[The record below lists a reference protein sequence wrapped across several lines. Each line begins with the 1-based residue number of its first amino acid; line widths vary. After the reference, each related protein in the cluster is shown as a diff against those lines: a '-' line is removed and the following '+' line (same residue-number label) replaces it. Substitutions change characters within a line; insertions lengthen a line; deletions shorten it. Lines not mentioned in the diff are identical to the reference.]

1 MSVMPAMRNIVSA
14 RVSIQVLRMMRLNRW
29 TNRRVV
35 ALLSDQWTASTKTF
49 LRHCFI
55 VGGLQGSYVQ
65 KESPS
70 AQTAGLDCEPCHMP
84 MAWTFLILDVQSF
97 QMHRLVC
104 SPGSIRC

>member
-29 TNRRVV
+29 TNRRMAQWLMDSFNHDLFE
-35 ALLSDQWTASTKTF
+35 ALFYPCCRGAMSKRKARQRKPP
-49 LRHCFI
+49 R
-55 VGGLQGSYVQ
+55 
-65 KESPS
+65 
-70 AQTAGLDCEPCHMP
+70 LDCEPCHMP

-97 QMHRLVC
+97 QTHRLVS

>member
-29 TNRRVV
+29 TNRRMV
-35 ALLSDQWTASTKTF
+35 ALLNDSWTASTKTF

-65 KESPS
+65 EESRQGKP
-70 AQTAGLDCEPCHMP
+70 P
-84 MAWTFLILDVQSF
+84 AWTVSHVICLW
-97 QMHRLVC
+97 HGH
-104 SPGSIRC
+104 GSYSM

>member
-1 MSVMPAMRNIVSA
+1 MDCSDNDLFEALFHPWRSA
-14 RVSIQVLRMMRLNRW
+14 GELC
-29 TNRRVV
+29 
-35 ALLSDQWTASTKTF
+35 AK
-49 LRHCFI
+49 
-55 VGGLQGSYVQ
+55 G
-65 KESPS
+65 SPS